1 MEEARHMT
9 RNHVKTVSV
18 AAGHDRPALSK
29 GQRAFNALIKQ
40 IENRR
45 AWLAAWEIAIPP
57 YQRKYASELVP
68 LVEGAV
74 DLRVQLVQGLDRA
87 CDHRGLTKS
96 ERRTIAGVIVDL
108 AGELVAAR
116 DDAQMKVIYNKHSQS
131 DYDSEEAAG
140 LEGLKSVFEDMLG
153 LELGDDLDLNSPEE
167 ILERAREQVRER
179 QEQEDAERQA
189 RTERR
194 AKRKKS
200 AKQLAREAQQLADE
214 QQLRQSIRE
223 IYRKLASAI
232 HPDRETD
239 PREHARKTTLMQRA
253 NQAYEKNN
261 LLQLLELQL
270 ELEHID
276 QSAINNISEHRL
288 KHYNKILKEQL
299 IDLDHEIMRV
309 EDSFRAQFGLD
320 PFDDLSPQTIIRD
333 LAVEIVS
340 ARRTI
345 RALKKDLLAIEDIKT
360 LKAWLKA
367 LRHRPQLADI
377 GELPF

>member
-1 MEEARHMT
+1 MT
-9 RNHVKTVSV
+9 RNHVGSVSV

-40 IENRR
+40 IEHRR
-45 AWLAAWEIAIPP
+45 SRLTAWEIAIPP

-68 LVEGAV
+68 LVEGAI
-74 DLRVQLVQGLDRA
+74 DLRIKLVQGLDRA
-87 CDHRGLTKS
+87 CDRRGLTKS
-96 ERRTIAGVIVDL
+96 ERRAIANVIVEL

-116 DDAQMKVIYNKHSQS
+116 DDAQMKVIYNKYSQS

-140 LEGLKSVFEDMLG
+140 LAGLKSVFEDMLG

-167 ILERAREQVRER
+167 ILERARAQVRER

-320 PFDDLSPQTIIRD
+320 PFDDLSPQTIMRD

-345 RALKKDLLAIEDIKT
+345 RALQKDLLAIEDTKT

-367 LRHRPQLADI
+367 VRHRPELADI